1 MMQAPQTQVPPELG
15 ALLTLVQ
22 GMQQGRVSPST
33 PDGQPTI
40 AAQVMQAAQP
50 QPQQQPGMQDAAQ
63 HAGMAAQQQ
72 MARQQMAMQQ
82 LPKQVEQLTQR
93 QQAMEQGIA
102 RAPGAGAVRM
112 AGGGIVGFSGG
123 GTAQTEGPQEERDRI
138 ALIKAIKDTGA
149 DLTKLGAAGADI
161 FTLPVRALAGI
172 YNTLARAPRAFGIN
186 VPFVPKA
193 FGTESMTPYSDRL
206 QSREGGATGSWDAP
220 EPAGRERGQAGYG
233 AAPQAAAA
241 APQQPSPPA
250 PQAKPG
256 VGIGASGPAFKMP
269 APPPQQQGPSAAA
282 AMFDQGLGALNKM
295 QGPATPG
302 QELAAFGQQR
312 DVRRTAMQQAGNDPD
327 QQAKDIAASEARA
340 AERAAH
346 ISKLEG
352 ELAGRSKNAGL
363 IEFLINAKGN
373 KGEGIGAP
381 MASGAA
387 AAIKGDAG
395 RRGESRTIAEL
406 KFAYQDAAAKEQ
418 AALRDAKLKT
428 DMGDFEGAKKSMEE
442 ARAFANSK
450 LMAESKLRGDRAGEM
465 ERSEQVD
472 KQVAQQRYNT
482 DVQALTARYGDDIQ
496 LKIAR
501 IKEAASSDGIDPKE
515 KAAMARLLAAV
526 NSDVPL
532 KTYAKQSELGLKPD
546 AEAKMIARYNE
557 LVQQYAPQMANK
569 APAGGATKR
578 ISYGALPN

>member
-1 MMQAPQTQVPPELG
+1 MPRGPDWGKFQWDGPIPNALRGLRDALPRPEKGATYTGRGEHGGMDGEELAADDARRE
-15 ALLTLVQ
+15 ALL
-22 GMQQGRVSPST
+22 R
-33 PDGQPTI
+33 
-40 AAQVMQAAQP
+40 
-50 QPQQQPGMQDAAQ
+50 
-63 HAGMAAQQQ
+63 
-72 MARQQMAMQQ
+72 
-82 LPKQVEQLTQR
+82 KKYEQLKSMYPDS
-93 QQAMEQGIA
+93 AA
-102 RAPGAGAVRM
+102 RMLRENPWLDPAAA
-112 AGGGIVGFSGG
+112 A
-123 GTAQTEGPQEERDRI
+123 A
-138 ALIKAIKDTGA
+138 A
-149 DLTKLGAAGADI
+149 AAGA
-161 FTLPVRALAGI
+161 
-172 YNTLARAPRAFGIN
+172 
-186 VPFVPKA
+186 
-193 FGTESMTPYSDRL
+193 
-206 QSREGGATGSWDAP
+206 P
-220 EPAGRERGQAGYG
+220 EAAGRERGQAGY
-233 AAPQAAAA
+233 AA
-241 APQQPSPPA
+241 APQQPPPPPPA

-282 AMFDQGLGALNKM
+282 AMFEQGLGALNKM